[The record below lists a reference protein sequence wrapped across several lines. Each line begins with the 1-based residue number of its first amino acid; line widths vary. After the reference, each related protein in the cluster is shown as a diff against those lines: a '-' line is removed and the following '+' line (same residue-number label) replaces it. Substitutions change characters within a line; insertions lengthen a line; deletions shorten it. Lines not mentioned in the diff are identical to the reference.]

1 MVDLAFVVDAAVPAA
16 AIEATIR
23 AATGDVLERVRCFD
37 EFTSDALGAGRR
49 SLAFA
54 LRFRA
59 ADRTLTDA
67 DVAAL
72 RSRAIDAV
80 VAAHGAELRG

>member
-1 MVDLAFVVDAAVPAA
+1 
-16 AIEATIR
+16 
-23 AATGDVLERVRCFD
+23 VRCFD
-37 EFTSDALGAGRR
+37 EFRADALGPGRR

-67 DVAAL
+67 EIATA
-72 RSRAIDAV
+72 RQAAIDAV
-80 VAAHGAELRG
+80 VQAHEAELRG